1 MPTDVFDVAVI
12 GAGAAGLAA
21 AAEASKT
28 SRTCVL
34 ERQAKPGRRLLATGN
49 GRGNVSHNPV
59 LLTDYNQESRRWLRF
74 LPGLTETK
82 TTADFFREL
91 SVLMFEDEAGRLY
104 PRSRQ
109 TQTLLRAFEQRLR
122 DRCVPI
128 LTNSGVN
135 SIRPPLDR
143 REKKDEDNK
152 DEDNKDEE
160 NKDEENKDNENK
172 GLFVLET
179 EGGQI
184 RARAVIVAVGGMAAP
199 NLGGGDQAKKLLM
212 PLDFNFS
219 PLKPALAPLLL
230 CDRSLIRDCAGI
242 RFRGIARLSGG
253 PYKSISVSEGE
264 FQISRAGL
272 SGIAAM
278 RLARAVETEDAVA
291 LTLDLAPDLTENEVL
306 AFLTE
311 AAERHLHIEK
321 SRYKYVDKRPDKQA
335 DKRDV
340 FLFDGLLPDK
350 LSAWLEKKIAK
361 ESGKL
366 RRREEMVRRVEAVKH
381 LKLMISGTLGFDA
394 AQIQAGGVLL
404 DQVIPETL
412 ETKKIPGLFLAGE
425 ILDVDGDT
433 GGYNLHFAFVSG
445 LTAGKNAAAYAISV
459 R

>member
-1 MPTDVFDVAVI
+1 VPTDVFDVAVI

-28 SRTCVL
+28 SWTCVL

-82 TTADFFREL
+82 TTADFLREL
-91 SVLMFEDEAGRLY
+91 SVLTFEDEAGRLY

-122 DRCVPI
+122 DQGVPI
-128 LTNSGVN
+128 LTNTGVN

-143 REKKDEDNK
+143 REK
-152 DEDNKDEE
+152 KDEE

-199 NLGGGDQAKKLLM
+199 NLGGGDQAKKLLV

-219 PLKPALAPLLL
+219 PLKPALVPLLL

-278 RLARAVETEDAVA
+278 RLARAVETEGAAA

-321 SRYKYVDKRPDKQA
+321 SGHKYVDKRPDKQA